1 MKFYE
6 TVEVTLPFEI
16 SESELKN
23 IALEYKNFLKENCL
37 ENNLINF
44 DNFFYCDD
52 CSDEYF
58 YDFLFKHN
66 LDFIIKDFDIKNIY
80 NEIKKYM

>member
-23 IALEYKNFLKENCL
+23 IALNYKKDLE
-37 ENNLINF
+37 ENNLKDNF
-44 DNFFYCDD
+44 DNFDFYYDD
-52 CSDEYF
+52 IENNEYF
-58 YDFLFKHN
+58 YVFLFNHN
-66 LDFIIKDFDIKNIY
+66 LDFDIKNFDIKNIY
-80 NEIKKYM
+80 LAIKKYM